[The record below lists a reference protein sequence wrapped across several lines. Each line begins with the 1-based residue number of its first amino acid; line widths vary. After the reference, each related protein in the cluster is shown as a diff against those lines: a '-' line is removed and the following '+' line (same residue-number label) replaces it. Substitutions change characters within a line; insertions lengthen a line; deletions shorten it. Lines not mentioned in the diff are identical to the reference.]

1 MIDGMQDLPE
11 HVQQY
16 IMQLE
21 QEIKKLREEL
31 QRIKEEFEE
40 YKKRHPPNVGVKN
53 GKPYAFLSSNQSSTP
68 KKPGAKQGHKP
79 YFRAQPDHIDF
90 VHRIPVLVCP
100 ECGGTHLSKKVQQI
114 RTRTY
119 EDIPVSTPVVVQLE
133 IERRYCRTC
142 KKLVET
148 PVTWVLPRARL
159 SLHVMLIVTW
169 LKVHLRMTEEAI
181 PDMLERLFGL
191 KISEGEVIHILAQV
205 AQAFGPYYEQLI
217 KDIRDA
223 PARNIDET
231 TWRINGENMN
241 LWVFVTKGVTL
252 YKIASSRS
260 HTVPLNVLGKKHNGV
275 DIHDRFSAY
284 TTLAEKT
291 KNIQQDCWTHVIK
304 NAEELAYFYGE
315 EGAQILQVV
324 KDVYDAAK
332 AYDHKGTDK
341 DIENL
346 FQTMADAFNRPYKS
360 SHCHRFVVNLL
371 NEKDNLFE
379 FVRNPHVDGTNN
391 RAERA
396 IRPPVTARKI
406 SGGNRSEQGA
416 RNYEILL
423 SVTQTLHQNGQ
434 NLIEHGPAILLT
446 SHG

>member
-1 MIDGMQDLPE
+1 MQNWPIEAVNL
-11 HVQQY
+11 
-16 IMQLE
+16 
-21 QEIKKLREEL
+21 IKKLE
-31 QRIKEEFEE
+31 QRIRELEEKLQKITADFEE

-68 KKPGAKQGHKP
+68 KKPGAKPGHKP
-79 YFRAQPDHIDF
+79 YFRPRPDHIDF
-90 VHRIPVLVCP
+90 VRRIPVLVCP
-100 ECGGTHLSKKVQQI
+100 ECGRTHLSKKVQQI

-181 PDMLERLFGL
+181 PDILERLFGL

-205 AQAFGPYYEQLI
+205 AQAFGPYYKQLI

-241 LWVFVTKGVTL
+241 LWVFVTKGETL

-260 HTVPLNVLGKKHNGV
+260 HTVPLHVLGKKHNGV

-291 KNIQQDCWTHVIK
+291 KNIQQDCWTHIIK
-304 NAEELAYFYGE
+304 NAEELAHFYGE

-324 KDVYDAAK
+324 KDIYAVAK
-332 AYDHKGTDK
+332 AYDHKGTDT
-341 DIENL
+341 DIETL

-396 IRPPVTARKI
+396 IRSPVTARKI
-406 SGGNRSEQGA
+406 SGGNRSERGA

>member
-1 MIDGMQDLPE
+1 MDG
-11 HVQQY
+11 VQNWPTEAVQY
-16 IMQLE
+16 IQKLE
-21 QEIKKLREEL
+21 
-31 QRIKEEFEE
+31 QRIKELEAELQKIKTDFEE

-53 GKPYAFLSSNQSSTP
+53 GKPYAFKSSTQPSTP
-68 KKPGAKQGHKP
+68 KKPGAKPGHTP
-79 YFRAQPDHIDF
+79 YFRPMPDHIDF
-90 VHRIPVLVCP
+90 VRQVPVLVCP
-100 ECGGTHLSKKVQQI
+100 ECGGTQLSKKVQET

-119 EDIPVSTPVVVQLE
+119 EDIPICTPVAIKLE

-148 PVTWVLPRARL
+148 PVTWVLPKARL
-159 SLHVMLIVTW
+159 SLRIMLVVTW
-169 LKVHLRMTEEAI
+169 LKIHLRTTEEAI
-181 PDMLERLFGL
+181 PAMLDRLFRL

-205 AQAFGPYYEQLI
+205 AQAFGPYYQQLTE
-217 KDIRDA
+217 DIQDA

-231 TWRINGENMN
+231 TWWINGENAN
-241 LWVFVTKGVTL
+241 LWVFVTKGETL

-260 HTVPLNVLGKKHNGV
+260 HTIPLNVLGKKHTGV

-284 TTLAEKT
+284 TTLAQKT
-291 KNIQQDCWTHVIK
+291 KNIQQDCWTHIIK
-304 NAEELAYFYGE
+304 NAEELAHFYGE
-315 EGAQILQVV
+315 EGTQILQVV
-324 KDVYDAAK
+324 KDTYAAAK
-332 AYDHKGTDK
+332 TYDHKGTDK
-341 DIENL
+341 DIEAL
-346 FQTMADAFNRPYKS
+346 FQTMVDACNRSYKS

-379 FVRNPHVDGTNN
+379 FVRNPHVEGTNN

-396 IRPPVTARKI
+396 LRPPVTARKI